1 MRLRRVWLC
10 LLLLGCGGGSSGTA
24 EPEPEGSGG
33 EHATEPALTTAP
45 AVEPAEDT
53 AGSVDATPTVPP
65 GDALLAALIEAEAL
79 AQRGDDGPAM
89 EAAYRRAVAA
99 AAALGVED
107 AEYYLEPA
115 SRSDEGLTPVTLT
128 MPPVITG
135 ADPASRCAQA
145 RIIAWERWRFDRLE
159 GLTPAQREPL
169 AEVRG
174 RLEREPLALASD
186 ANVDRA
192 LDAAGRDGLLDDLR
206 RECESVPP
214 QWDLALVPADLMR
227 VANLLRGRGRATG
240 DFAGPFRLVTRPGEQ
255 GEAVANAAAWGRIR
269 ARHQREADVGMGF
282 TVQAP
287 MIELDAAAYEA
298 LSEREIEALSEL
310 QETHIRCEDRCCT
323 IQGSIELMHG
333 GGLYLSGACWVPAP
347 NGKRLSRILFLDG
360 M

>member
-1 MRLRRVWLC
+1 MFLV
-10 LLLLGCGGGSSGTA
+10 GCGGGASSAT

-45 AVEPAEDT
+45 LVEPAEDT
-53 AGSVDATPTVPP
+53 PIPADPTPAVPP

-79 AQRGDDGPAM
+79 AQRGEDGPAM
-89 EAAYRRAVAA
+89 EAAYQRAVAA

-107 AEYYLEPA
+107 AEYYLQPA
-115 SRSDEGLTPVTLT
+115 SRSDEGVTPVTLVT
-128 MPPVITG
+128 PPVITG
-135 ADPASRCAQA
+135 TDPASRCAQA

-159 GLTPAQREPL
+159 GLTPEQREPL
-169 AEVRG
+169 AQVRA
-174 RLEREPLALASD
+174 RLEQEPLVLASD
-186 ANVDRA
+186 ADIDRA
-192 LDAAGRDGLLDDLR
+192 LDAAGRDGLLDDQR
-206 RECESVPP
+206 RECESTPP
-214 QWDLALVPADLMR
+214 QWDLGLLPADLLR
-227 VANLLRGRGRATG
+227 VAGLLRGRVRAAR

-269 ARHQREADVGMGF
+269 AQHQREADAGMGF

-287 MIELDAAAYEA
+287 MIELDQAAYEA
-298 LSEREIEALSEL
+298 LSEREVEALSEL

-333 GGLYLSGACWVPAP
+333 GGLYLSGACWVPTP
-347 NGKRLSRILFLDG
+347 EGKRLSRILFLDG